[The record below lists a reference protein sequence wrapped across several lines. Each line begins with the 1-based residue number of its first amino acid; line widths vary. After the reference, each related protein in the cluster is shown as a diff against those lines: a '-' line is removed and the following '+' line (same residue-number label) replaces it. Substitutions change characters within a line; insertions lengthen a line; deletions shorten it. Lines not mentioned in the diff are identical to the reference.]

1 MQSVLTPLAKSVLI
15 PLGLSKGM
23 SAAADA
29 PIQKKIYGSG
39 HHLNL
44 ALRTTALTIS
54 NEGMEDIGFLIK
66 GISETNK
73 NEAKEQ
79 KMELL
84 SILLRILA
92 ASVLGNAL
100 VGKRVT

>member
-1 MQSVLTPLAKSVLI
+1 MQSVLIPLVKRVLI

-23 SAAADA
+23 SAADA

-84 SILLRILA
+84 SILLRILV

>member
-1 MQSVLTPLAKSVLI
+1 
-15 PLGLSKGM
+15 M
-23 SAAADA
+23 SAADA
-29 PIQKKIYGSG
+29 AIQKKIYGSG
-39 HHLNL
+39 HLLNL
-44 ALRTTALTIS
+44 VLRTTALTIS
-54 NEGMEDIGFLIK
+54 NEGMADIGLLIK

-100 VGKRVT
+100 AGKRVIQEQVKNF

>member
-1 MQSVLTPLAKSVLI
+1 MNLVL
-15 PLGLSKGM
+15 
-23 SAAADA
+23 
-29 PIQKKIYGSG
+29 
-39 HHLNL
+39 H
-44 ALRTTALTIS
+44 TTALTMS
-54 NEGMEDIGFLIK
+54 NEEMADIGLLIK

-100 VGKRVT
+100 AGKRVI

>member
-1 MQSVLTPLAKSVLI
+1 MQSVLIPLAKRVLI

-23 SAAADA
+23 SAADA

-79 KMELL
+79 RMELL

-100 VGKRVT
+100 VGKRVI

>member
-1 MQSVLTPLAKSVLI
+1 MQSVLAPLAKSVLI

-23 SAAADA
+23 SAADA
-29 PIQKKIYGSG
+29 SIQKKIYGSG

-84 SILLRILA
+84 SKLLWILA

>member
-1 MQSVLTPLAKSVLI
+1 
-15 PLGLSKGM
+15 M
-23 SAAADA
+23 SAADA
-29 PIQKKIYGSG
+29 AIQKKIYGSG

-44 ALRTTALTIS
+44 VLRTTALTIS
-54 NEGMEDIGFLIK
+54 NEGMAHIGLLIK

-92 ASVLGNAL
+92 ASVLGNVLA
-100 VGKRVT
+100 GKRVI

>member
-1 MQSVLTPLAKSVLI
+1 MNLVL
-15 PLGLSKGM
+15 
-23 SAAADA
+23 
-29 PIQKKIYGSG
+29 
-39 HHLNL
+39 H
-44 ALRTTALTIS
+44 RTALTIS
-54 NEGMEDIGFLIK
+54 NEEMADIGLLIK

-92 ASVLGNAL
+92 ASVLGNA
-100 VGKRVT
+100 VAGKRVI

>member
-1 MQSVLTPLAKSVLI
+1 
-15 PLGLSKGM
+15 M
-23 SAAADA
+23 SAADA
-29 PIQKKIYGSG
+29 AIQKKIYGSG

-44 ALRTTALTIS
+44 VLRTTALTIS
-54 NEGMEDIGFLIK
+54 NEGMADLGLLIK

-100 VGKRVT
+100 AGKRVT

>member
-1 MQSVLTPLAKSVLI
+1 MQSVLIPLAKRVLI

-23 SAAADA
+23 SAADA

>member
-1 MQSVLTPLAKSVLI
+1 MQSVLIPLAKRVLI

-23 SAAADA
+23 SAADA

-84 SILLRILA
+84 SILLRILV

>member
-1 MQSVLTPLAKSVLI
+1 MQSVLIPLAKSVLI

-23 SAAADA
+23 SAADA
-29 PIQKKIYGSG
+29 SIQKKIYGSG
-39 HHLNL
+39 QHLNL

-79 KMELL
+79 RMELL
-84 SILLRILA
+84 SKLLRILA

>member
-1 MQSVLTPLAKSVLI
+1 MQSVLIPLVKRVLI

-23 SAAADA
+23 SAADA

-92 ASVLGNAL
+92 PSVLGNAL

>member
-1 MQSVLTPLAKSVLI
+1 MQSVLIPLAKRVLF

-23 SAAADA
+23 SAADA

-84 SILLRILA
+84 SILLRILV

>member
-1 MQSVLTPLAKSVLI
+1 
-15 PLGLSKGM
+15 M
-23 SAAADA
+23 SAADA
-29 PIQKKIYGSG
+29 AILIKIYGSG

-44 ALRTTALTIS
+44 VLRTTALIIS
-54 NEGMEDIGFLIK
+54 NEGMADIGLLIK
-66 GISETNK
+66 IISETNK
-73 NEAKEQ
+73 NEPKGQ

-100 VGKRVT
+100 AGKRVI

>member
-1 MQSVLTPLAKSVLI
+1 
-15 PLGLSKGM
+15 M
-23 SAAADA
+23 SAADA
-29 PIQKKIYGSG
+29 AIQKKIYGSG

-44 ALRTTALTIS
+44 VLHTTALTIS
-54 NEGMEDIGFLIK
+54 NEGMADIGLLIK
-66 GISETNK
+66 RISETNK

-100 VGKRVT
+100 VGKRVI